1 MEDGAELRTVTAV
14 VVVWNSGG
22 LVVEQL
28 RTLEPAFAEGMR
40 MVLLDNAS
48 ADDSFA
54 RMSHFLAGWRFAGQ
68 VELLRSADNVGFCAG
83 VNRCVETALAGSPA
97 PEFIWMLNPDAVVN
111 HQTIQELVAVNA
123 LSGCEIVCPQPW
135 MPAKPAAAGWPR
147 SFWLPYRPPERA
159 SSTPRWWETSG
170 YQGACVL
177 FEAQLAR
184 SLVKRD
190 GYLLDP
196 RLFMYCDER
205 DTVERARSLGA
216 RVAASRDA
224 VLEHDGGGASDGTR
238 LAAARQ
244 YYLSRNSILVG
255 LRHLPRRDLVWML
268 PLHLLRDASWLVRAT
283 LSGGHPHVRGH
294 FEGVLDAFRGRT
306 GRWSRHPD
314 ANR

>member
-1 MEDGAELRTVTAV
+1 MEGGAGLRTVTAV
-14 VVVWNSGG
+14 IVVWNSGS

-40 MVLLDNAS
+40 LVVLDNAS
-48 ADDSFA
+48 ADGSFA
-54 RMSHFLAGWRFAGQ
+54 RMSDFLGSWRFAGQ
-68 VELLRSADNVGFCAG
+68 VELARTGTNEGFCAG
-83 VNRCVETALAGSPA
+83 VNRCVDLALAASPA
-97 PEFIWMLNPDAVVN
+97 PEFIWMLNPDATVSA
-111 HQTIQELVAVNA
+111 QTIKELVAVNA
-123 LSGCEIVCPQPW
+123 VSGCEIVFPQPW
-135 MPAKPAAAGWPR
+135 MPAKPEARGWPR
-147 SFWLPYRPPERA
+147 SFWLPYRLPERA
-159 SSTPRWWETSG
+159 SATPRWWLTSG

-177 FEAQLAR
+177 FDVQLAR

-205 DTVERARSLGA
+205 DAVERARSLGA

-224 VLEHDGGGASDGTR
+224 VMEHEGGQASDGER

-244 YYLSRNSILVG
+244 YYLSRNLILVA

-268 PLHLLRDASWLVRAT
+268 PLHLLRDSAWLARVR
-283 LSGGHPHVRGH
+283 LNGGHPHVRGH

-314 ANR
+314 ANA